1 MGPGPR
7 FGFYMFSNRDIFQTV
22 NSFEMKFCV
31 VVYDHVRKVSCP
43 GGPTFTEWFAS
54 GSFPNR
60 VFRLLLKQ
68 VLNGFVFRDFSQTV
82 KDKSNLFLG
91 HLYELLWRGFWSG

>member
-1 MGPGPR
+1 MI
-7 FGFYMFSNRDIFQTV
+7 YVFSDRDIFQTV
-22 NSFEMKFCV
+22 NPFETKFCV
-31 VVYDHVRKVSCP
+31 VVYDHVRNVSCP
-43 GGPTFTEWFAS
+43 GGATFTEWLVS

-91 HLYELLWRGFWSG
+91 HLYELLWRGCWSG